1 MKSQFSAI
9 FFGATDY
16 DIFDQ
21 IFDLTDGVYFY
32 VLCDLNLFETLPH
45 LFFPAPSC
53 SNALN
58 NIESCQSNK
67 HFHALDIT
75 SLCF

>member
-9 FFGATDY
+9 LFGAT

-32 VLCDLNLFETLPH
+32 VICDLNLFETLPP
-45 LFFPAPSC
+45 LFFPR
-53 SNALN
+53 
-58 NIESCQSNK
+58 
-67 HFHALDIT
+67 
-75 SLCF
+75 SLLLKRPK